1 MNVKALQQLY
11 SLMCSIPDKEVNLNV
26 FYMKYSDGSVCGCGL
41 GYAALAGI
49 CDLYLE
55 PEYHLPAL
63 TADAQGLPAYK
74 GMDAAAKAF
83 GITRQEAIS
92 LFTGFPRNAYA
103 KGEKSFKQIW
113 LERMEKF
120 AKDNCFSLQQEEPP
134 VVADTHIRVPRKY
147 IL

>member
-1 MNVKALQQLY
+1 MNVGALQQLY

-26 FYMKYSDGSVCGCGL
+26 FYIKYGDGSVCGCGL

-63 TADAQGLPAYK
+63 ENTPGLLPYK
-74 GMDAAAKAF
+74 GMDAASKAF

-92 LFTGFPRNAYA
+92 LFTGFPKNAYV

-120 AKDNCFSLQQEEPP
+120 AKDNCFSLRQEEPP
-134 VVADTHIRVPRKY
+134 VVTDTHVRIPRKY
-147 IL
+147 VL

>member
-26 FYMKYSDGSVCGCGL
+26 FYVKYKDGSVCGCGL

-63 TADAQGLPAYK
+63 GNSPGLPDYK
-74 GMDAAAKAF
+74 GMDAASVAF
-83 GITRQEAIS
+83 GITRQEAIT
-92 LFTGFPRNAYA
+92 LFTGFPRNTYI

-120 AKDNCFSLQQEEPP
+120 AKEKGFELCDRESLEVP
-134 VVADTHIRVPRKY
+134 IKLIGYRV
-147 IL
+147 